1 MPRLY
6 VVATPIGNLNDM
18 TPRALETLKSVDL
31 IAAEDTRVTRA
42 LLNHFGI
49 DTPTVSNHQHN
60 EEHRASSLIERML
73 EENIDMAVVTDAGTP
88 CISDPGSVLVHE
100 AAAAGI
106 EVLAIPGPTAMASA
120 LSVSGFDTREFAF
133 YGFLPRAKK
142 ELREKL
148 LAMKKSG
155 VPVGVVHESPHRVID
170 LVEAIAD
177 TLPGCRVSA
186 SCDLTK
192 LYEKTIRGTADEV
205 LDMLRA
211 NAKAEK
217 GEYCLVLDMADVALE
232 EQEEVSSASLEAQLF
247 EELLCGG
254 DIRQAAEL
262 LMERGAKRN
271 DVYRARTNVQ
281 RFLDD
286 MIEQAFAAEEED
298 DE

>member
-6 VVATPIGNLNDM
+6 VVATPIGNLSDM
-18 TPRALETLKSVDL
+18 TPRALETLRSVGL

-42 LLNHFGI
+42 LLNHFDI
-49 DTPTVSNHQHN
+49 DTPAVSNHQHN
-60 EEHRASSLIERML
+60 EAHRASPLIERML
-73 EENIDMAVVTDAGTP
+73 SEGIDMAVVTDAGTP
-88 CISDPGSVLVHE
+88 CISDPGSVLVRE

-106 EVLAIPGPTAMASA
+106 EVLAVPGPTAMASA

-133 YGFLPRAKK
+133 YGFLPRGGK

-148 LAMKKSG
+148 VAMKKSG
-155 VPVGVVHESPHRVID
+155 VPVGVVHESPHRVVE
-170 LVEAIAD
+170 LVETIAK
-177 TLPGCRVSA
+177 TLPGCRISA

-192 LYEKTIRGTADEV
+192 LHEKTIRGTAEEV
-205 LDMLRA
+205 LAMLRA
-211 NAKAEK
+211 NEKAEK
-217 GEYCLVLDMADVALE
+217 GEYCLVLDMSGVTLE
-232 EQEEVSSASLEAQLF
+232 AEEAASSASLEAQLF

-262 LMERGAKRN
+262 LMERGARRN

-286 MIEQAFAAEEED
+286 MIEQAFAAEEE
-298 DE
+298 

>member
-18 TPRALETLKSVDL
+18 TPRALETLKSVSL

-148 LAMKKSG
+148 LAMKRSG

-170 LVEAIAD
+170 LVEVIAD

-205 LDMLRA
+205 LAMLRA

-232 EQEEVSSASLEAQLF
+232 TQEEVSSASLEAQLF

-271 DVYRARTNVQ
+271 DVYRAKTNVQ